1 MEKLQIELENE
12 DEKINSPN
20 SKYYNPLGWIDL

>member
-1 MEKLQIELENE
+1 LQIELDNE

-20 SKYYNPLGWIDL
+20 SKYYNPFK